1 MTRRSGRGDRA
12 FGEGG
17 IGDGQASVRARRR
30 RTPATGP
37 DADSS
42 PLPRHAGG
50 LRERLG
56 WDALEY
62 RLPPVANR
70 LPYMLGGLTFFGI
83 IILVVSGVLLDQ
95 FYNPSPVAAHD
106 SIVYIMTRV
115 PLGNWL
121 RGLHYWAATLVLLT
135 VVLHLVYVFW
145 RRSYLRPREVTWWA
159 GVLLFATI
167 FGLVFTGTVLR
178 ADQEGAEALAHA
190 VAGARL
196 VGALGAV
203 LTPDFTRSV
212 PLLARLHAFHVS
224 ALPLLLLGLVGLHFW
239 LIRYLGISAPE
250 LKTVPFTAHLRRLT
264 GYGLV
269 VLALVA
275 GLAVTVAPGIGYP
288 GIEGVEVTKPFWP
301 FLWIYAVENTMGL
314 WGMILAP
321 LILFGFLLLVPLLD
335 RPGHDDGRR
344 PLWFVGLAFTVLAL
358 YVGGILYG
366 VFAPQMQH
374 LGM

>member
-1 MTRRSGRGDRA
+1 MWA
-12 FGEGG
+12 
-17 IGDGQASVRARRR
+17 
-30 RTPATGP
+30 
-37 DADSS
+37 
-42 PLPRHAGG
+42 L

-62 RLPPVANR
+62 RIPPVANR

-83 IILVVSGVLLDQ
+83 IILILSGVLLDQ
-95 FYNPSPVAAHD
+95 FYNPSPAGAHD
-106 SIVYIMTRV
+106 SIVSIMTRV

-121 RGLHYWAATLVLLT
+121 RALHYWAATLVLVT

-159 GVLLFATI
+159 GVLLFATM

-196 VGALGAV
+196 VGAPGAM
-203 LTPDFTRSV
+203 LTPEFTRSV
-212 PLLARLHAFHVS
+212 PLLARMHALHVS
-224 ALPLLLLGLVGLHFW
+224 ALPLVLLGLVGLHFW
-239 LIRYLGISAPE
+239 LIRYLGIQALES
-250 LKTVPFTAHLRRLT
+250 KTVLFTTHLRRLT

-269 VLALVA
+269 LLAWVA
-275 GLAVTVAPGIGYP
+275 GLAVAVAPGIGYA
-288 GIEGVEVTKPFWP
+288 GIEGTEVTKPFWP

-321 LILFGFLLLVPLLD
+321 AILFGFLFLVPLLD
-335 RPGHDDGRR
+335 RPGHDHGRR
-344 PLWFVGLAFTVLAL
+344 PRWLVGLAVTVLTL

>member
-1 MTRRSGRGDRA
+1 MLPSRA
-12 FGEGG
+12 
-17 IGDGQASVRARRR
+17 A
-30 RTPATGP
+30 PAGP
-37 DADSS
+37 PHAWGAD
-42 PLPRHAGG
+42 
-50 LRERLG
+50 
-56 WDALEY
+56 
-62 RLPPVANR
+62 
-70 LPYMLGGLTFFGI
+70 F
-83 IILVVSGVLLDQ
+83 
-95 FYNPSPVAAHD
+95 
-106 SIVYIMTRV
+106 
-115 PLGNWL
+115 
-121 RGLHYWAATLVLLT
+121 
-135 VVLHLVYVFW
+135 
-145 RRSYLRPREVTWWA
+145 
-159 GVLLFATI
+159 
-167 FGLVFTGTVLR
+167 
-178 ADQEGAEALAHA
+178 
-190 VAGARL
+190 AGARL

-344 PLWFVGLAFTVLAL
+344 PLWFVGLAFTGLAL